1 MASSARAPL
10 LSRFGIGARDDGT
23 GLSLPVG
30 IVVSLLL
37 HGLLLA
43 ITFNTSPPPTRESM
57 RQLDVTLVNARHER
71 APDEADIL
79 AQANLDGGGTVDD
92 DKARPT
98 TPTPQRQEDSQGDTL
113 TDARQAAP
121 PPAAEAAQTEQAP
134 KTPPKEAA
142 APTPVLTR
150 QERTSK
156 TPPPPA
162 ATPTPNKKPAP
173 RTPSPAPAPKPEPKP
188 PTPQREL
195 PSGADL
201 MNSVAAIARL
211 EAQIDRRLDEYA
223 KRPRKVQIGSRAREH
238 RFAQYA
244 ENWRQKVERVGT
256 LNYPQG
262 ARGRLYG
269 DLVLTVAIR
278 ADGTVESIDID
289 RSSGHDVLD
298 RAAVDI
304 VRLAAPYGPF
314 PPDIRVDTD
323 IIEITRK
330 WSFTNSD
337 QLRTR

>member
-10 LSRFGIGARDDGT
+10 LSRFGVGARDG

-30 IVVSLLL
+30 ILVSLLL
-37 HGLLLA
+37 HGILLA
-43 ITFNTSPPPTRESM
+43 ITFTTSPPPTRETM

-121 PPAAEAAQTEQAP
+121 PPAAETAQTKRAP
-134 KTPPKEAA
+134 KAPPEEAA
-142 APTPVLTR
+142 APTPVLTK

-156 TPPPPA
+156 TPHPPA
-162 ATPTPNKKPAP
+162 APATPSKKPAP
-173 RTPSPAPAPKPEPKP
+173 RTPSPAPAPKPEPR
-188 PTPQREL
+188 TPQREL

-289 RSSGHDVLD
+289 RSSGHDELD